1 MGGPSRAPEETS
13 ARTDVQSAF
22 LGLGSERS
30 PQEFDNGVTY
40 AVAQAWV
47 TEGNRDTLK
56 ILRTGFLVRLQ
67 LRLASARGERV

>member
-1 MGGPSRAPEETS
+1 MQPPESAAPTVKWGGPSRAPEETS
-13 ARTDVQSAF
+13 ARTDVESAF

-30 PQEFDNGVTY
+30 PQDNGVTY

-56 ILRTGFLVRLQ
+56 ILRTGFLVG
-67 LRLASARGERV
+67 SS